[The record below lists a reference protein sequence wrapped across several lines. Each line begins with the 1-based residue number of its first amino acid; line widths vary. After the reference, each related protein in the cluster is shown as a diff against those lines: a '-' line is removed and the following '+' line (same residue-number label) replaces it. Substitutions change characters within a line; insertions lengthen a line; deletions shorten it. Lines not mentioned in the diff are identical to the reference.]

1 MFSPRRTS
9 MRSKVKKSNVDDFLR
24 ACKTDT
30 FKLSV
35 DKYAFSL
42 SLVSKKIVDVRRQTF
57 RQIRIV
63 RKGICGQVS
72 DQSGTTVKERSSI
85 QVMGCLETIQ

>member
-1 MFSPRRTS
+1 

-35 DKYAFSL
+35 DKYVFSL
-42 SLVSKKIVDVRRQTF
+42 SFLEKNRRRSTTNVSTDSNCSKRD
-57 RQIRIV
+57 
-63 RKGICGQVS
+63 CGQVS